1 MKYSMEPTAAR
12 KEPMINVTL
21 ITALMRMPMSWLV
34 SKSLE
39 TARMAMLFCTLG
51 PVLVVYPFFQRFFIK
66 GMTVGA
72 VKG

>member
-1 MKYSMEPTAAR
+1 
-12 KEPMINVTL
+12 
-21 ITALMRMPMSWLV
+21 
-34 SKSLE
+34 
-39 TARMAMLFCTLG
+39 MAMLFCTLG

>member
-1 MKYSMEPTAAR
+1 MVRLTLMPISSAACR
-12 KEPMINVTL
+12 
-21 ITALMRMPMSWLV
+21 S
-34 SKSLE
+34 SE